1 MTYVFYRHVN
11 YVSSVLIFQLGF
23 PRIASLFRLS
33 TAGLKNLMEVTINKQ
48 IKMLYI
54 KRIID
59 CIVLPNIIAKYYNGL
74 CLTLKYHEEHLRFAA
89 GRFGC

>member
-1 MTYVFYRHVN
+1 MFHQYLFSN
-11 YVSSVLIFQLGF
+11 FPSF
-23 PRIASLFRLS
+23 PRITSLFRLC
-33 TAGLKNLMEVTINKQ
+33 TAGLKNLIEVTINKQ

-59 CIVLPNIIAKYYNGL
+59 CIFLLNIIAKYYNGL